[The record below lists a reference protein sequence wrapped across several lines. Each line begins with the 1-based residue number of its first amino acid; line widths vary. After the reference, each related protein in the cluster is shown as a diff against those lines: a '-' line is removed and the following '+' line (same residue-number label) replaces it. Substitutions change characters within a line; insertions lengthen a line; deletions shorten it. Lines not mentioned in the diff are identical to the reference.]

1 MSLSVDQLKRL
12 EFVLSTDLGH
22 HKNSGI
28 TPSWKLSK
36 IADELQAIRELIAIK
51 EAEPVAYIGNAYGDP
66 VEFAE
71 HELVVTGDIQ
81 KIPLFSHLIVRK

>member
-12 EFVLSTDLGH
+12 EFALSTDLEH
-22 HKNSGI
+22 HKNQGI

-51 EAEPVAYIGNAYGDP
+51 EAEPVEIVSSIERGGFAIRQGDK
-66 VEFAE
+66 AL
-71 HELVVTGDIQ
+71 HKST
-81 KIPLFSHLIVRK
+81 KLIRKPE